1 MILKAKD
8 IKDKTVAELQEEQV
22 KLRKE
27 LFEAKMSFHSRKL
40 ENTSTMRN
48 LKRSLARIQ
57 TILAQKEQ
65 QEGSKEG

>member
-8 IKDKTVAELQEEQV
+8 IRDKTKAELQEEQA

-40 ENTSTMRN
+40 ENTSLIRH
-48 LKRSLARIQ
+48 LKRSLARIA
-57 TILAQKEQ
+57 TILTEKEEG
-65 QEGSKEG
+65 QEG

>member
-8 IKDKTVAELQEEQV
+8 IRDKTVAELQEEQA
-22 KLRKE
+22 KLAKE
-27 LFEAKMSFHSRKL
+27 LFVAKMSFHSRKL

-57 TILAQKEQ
+57 TILAEKEG
-65 QEGSKEG
+65 QEG

>member
-8 IKDKTVAELQEEQV
+8 IREKTIAELKEEQA

-40 ENTSTMRN
+40 ENTSSIRHM
-48 LKRSLARIQ
+48 KRSLAMIA
-57 TILAQKEQ
+57 TLITEKEG
-65 QEGSKEG
+65 QEGPKEG

>member
-8 IKDKTVAELQEEQV
+8 IKDKTVAELTEEQA

-57 TILAQKEQ
+57 TILADKARE
-65 QEGSKEG
+65 EGLEG

>member
-8 IKDKTVAELQEEQV
+8 IRDKTKEELLEEQT

-40 ENTSTMRN
+40 ENTASIRH
-48 LKRSLARIQ
+48 LKRSLARIE
-57 TILAQKEQ
+57 TILAEKE
-65 QEGSKEG
+65 EG

>member
-8 IKDKTVAELQEEQV
+8 IRDKTVAELKEEQA
-22 KLRKE
+22 KLSKE
-27 LFEAKMSFHSRKL
+27 LFVAKMSFHSRKL

-57 TILAQKEQ
+57 TILAEKEG
-65 QEGSKEG
+65 QEGPIQG